1 MDPDL
6 RDLIAAWR
14 DDRPELDEAA
24 QERLL
29 QRLHV
34 DEELRRALAAEIWMD
49 AKVQAVLT
57 PEPKWLALDA
67 LIEGGE
73 AAPSSTSASTSPPA
87 LPFAPTSRSP
97 WRRRPFLR
105 AAAAAC
111 LLGATLAG
119 YFLRTHSG
127 PNPAPELTRTY
138 EKVDATAG
146 LAMIVKLD
154 DVKWGHGEIAHP
166 AEGDILAPG
175 PLRFESG
182 RMMLSMLT
190 GVTMAVEG
198 PAELDLVSDS
208 RVVCKVG
215 KVRVRSTLGSQGFVV
230 AGPDSAIL
238 DLGTEFGMNVSKDGT
253 SRARVFDGIVESA
266 VTASD
271 GSPQRTRLFT
281 EDQAFE
287 INPSAGAIEKIE
299 ESDEFL
305 SATKLQIPPL
315 TLDPSY
321 PAAVRADNPWGY
333 WRFESVEE
341 GATPNEVAGR
351 PAFKVVGP
359 IQMVEAG
366 PEDRCLEFPDGDGFQ
381 LLEFPELWKPT
392 WETGFAFEM
401 WAAPEKINHSSLV
414 SVLDTVGTD
423 SHILLLEMTA
433 RNLLH
438 KPASV
443 RFLHRWPPGWR
454 GGDNLYSQSPYVPFR
469 WHHVVAQFHV
479 GRMEV
484 YLDGRPMPSLSVAAE
499 HSDKGFRFMLGR
511 LTSKAGHGI
520 SIDRN
525 FVGRLDEFAVYD
537 HPLSLERIQQHHRL
551 GFSAVLKP

>member
-6 RDLIAAWR
+6 RDLLAAWR
-14 DDRPELDEAA
+14 DDRADLDDAE

-29 QRLHV
+29 QRLHA
-34 DEELRRALAAEIWMD
+34 DEELRRAFAAELWMD

-57 PEPKWLALDA
+57 PEPNWPALDA
-67 LIEGGE
+67 LIDGRD
-73 AAPSSTSASTSPPA
+73 AVPSPIPSISPPA
-87 LPFAPTSRSP
+87 SLVNSFPFTTPLH
-97 WRRRPFLR
+97 RRPFLR
-105 AAAAAC
+105 AAAAAI
-111 LLGATLAG
+111 LVAAALAG
-119 YFLRTHSG
+119 YFLRPRSEPT
-127 PNPAPELTRTY
+127 PVPQIAKTY
-138 EKVDATAG
+138 EKVDATSG

-154 DVKWGHGEIAHP
+154 DVNWGAGDEAHP
-166 AEGDILAPG
+166 GEGDILAPG

-182 RMMLSMLT
+182 RMMISMLT

-198 PAELDLVSDS
+198 PAELDLVSNDK
-208 RVVCKVG
+208 VVCKIG
-215 KVRVRSTLGSQGFVV
+215 KVRVRSTAGSRGFIV
-230 AGPDSAIL
+230 AGPDSAVL
-238 DLGTEFGMNVSKDGT
+238 DLGTEFGMNVSKDGK
-253 SRARVFDGIVESA
+253 SRARVFDGVVESA
-266 VTASD
+266 VTAPD

-281 EDQAFE
+281 ENQAFE

-299 ESDEFL
+299 EVDEFL

-315 TLDPSY
+315 NLAPSY
-321 PAAVRADNPWGY
+321 SAAVRADEPWGY
-333 WRFESVEE
+333 WRFESIEE
-341 GATPNEVAGR
+341 ATTPSEVAGR
-351 PAFKVVGP
+351 PAFKVIGP
-359 IQMVEAG
+359 IHTVEAG

-381 LLEFPELWKPT
+381 LLEFPELWRPT
-392 WETGFAFEM
+392 WETGFAFEF

-454 GGDNLYSQSPYVPFR
+454 GGDNLYSQTPYVPYR
-469 WHHVVAQFHV
+469 WHHVVAQFHE
-479 GRMEV
+479 GKLEV
-484 YLDGRPMPSLSVAAE
+484 YLNGRPMPSLSVAAE
-499 HSDKGFRFMLGR
+499 HADKGFRFMLGR
-511 LTSKAGHGI
+511 LTSKTGHGI

-537 HPLSLERIQQHHRL
+537 HPLSLERIQEHHRL
-551 GFSAVLKP
+551 GSSAALKP